1 MKKNGILNARL
12 SYIIASMGHTD
23 RLVICDS
30 GLPIAKKTNVVDLAL
45 VENIPTFIDTLR
57 SVLKELKVERAI
69 IAGEME
75 KVNNKIFK
83 QVIQVMDD
91 TPLDKVPHEKFKE
104 LTHGTGNISFVRTGE
119 ATPFANIILISGVI
133 FD

>member
-83 QVIQVMDD
+83 QVVQVMDD
-91 TPLDKVPHEKFKE
+91 IPLDKVPHEKFKE
-104 LTHGTGNISFVRTGE
+104 LTNGTGNISFVRTGE